1 MKTLRM
7 FATTLMMVVLCVGFA
22 SCSSDDDKDDNNGN
36 GTVNPSNVF
45 TGERA
50 KSFSGMDMT
59 YNADGL
65 LTEIKSADAKVTF
78 EYHGVTRAVNQEHYV
93 KMTVADQEYKDEIYV
108 FNMELNEQG
117 FVKHCDEI
125 EPDGDAETWDF
136 TYTAEGNLT
145 SMKRSEGGNETTTIT
160 YKDGNVTKTSTVSE
174 DDDDNYEYTISYTSD
189 KVSKAIE
196 NKGCIMLFDQTLGV
210 DMDEMEYAYYAGLLG
225 KATKNLPVK
234 CVDEEG
240 YASEFTWPLNDKGYP
255 TKLVITE
262 GEYEDEYSFGW

>member
-196 NKGCIMLFDQTLGV
+196 NKGWSV
-210 DMDEMEYAYYAGLLG
+210 R
-225 KATKNLPVK
+225 
-234 CVDEEG
+234 
-240 YASEFTWPLNDKGYP
+240 
-255 TKLVITE
+255 
-262 GEYEDEYSFGW
+262 